1 MSRLNELYP
10 GCGDC
15 YNLIVRLDAF
25 LRHPLTL
32 SLIGTLLGS
41 LLIPWIVGRSSKQAA
56 LADTRVK
63 QAIQVMATSNGV
75 DATINKIK
83 TAFEGFEKDALSI
96 EQQDEFLQRRE
107 DLRKRVYDLYS
118 EFDSTGWW
126 WARNIYD
133 QARILHLISP
143 ARLDKLNEYIGQ
155 YNNNLVETAH
165 TIDIPWQAYLGTDA
179 ITHGPGAKE
188 IMPSLG
194 KRLGDLQQQRGEI
207 AGNMAAL
214 FQ

>member
-1 MSRLNELYP
+1 MRFDP
-10 GCGDC
+10 
-15 YNLIVRLDAF
+15 F

-32 SLIGTLLGS
+32 SLTGTLLGS

-96 EQQDEFLQRRE
+96 EQQGEFLRRRE
-107 DLRKRVYDLYS
+107 DLRKRVYELYS
-118 EFDSTGWW
+118 DFDSTGWW

-133 QARILHLISP
+133 QAHILHLISP
-143 ARLDKLNEYIGQ
+143 SHLDRLNEYIGQ

-165 TIDIPWQAYLGTDA
+165 TIDIPWQTYLGTDA

-188 IMPSLG
+188 IMPSLD
-194 KRLGDLQQQRGEI
+194 KRLRDLQQQRGQI

>member
-1 MSRLNELYP
+1 
-10 GCGDC
+10 
-15 YNLIVRLDAF
+15 VRFDPF

-63 QAIQVMATSNGV
+63 EAIQVMATSNGV
-75 DATINKIK
+75 DATVNKIK
-83 TAFEGFEKDALSI
+83 TAFESFEKDALSV
-96 EQQDEFLQRRE
+96 EQQDEFLRRRE
-107 DLRKRVYDLYS
+107 DLRKRVYELYS
-118 EFDSTGWW
+118 DFDSTGWW

-133 QARILHLISP
+133 QAHILHLIPS
-143 ARLDKLNEYIGQ
+143 ARLDKMNEYMGQ

-165 TIDIPWQAYLGTDA
+165 TIDIPWQAYLGTDT
-179 ITHGPGAKE
+179 ITHGPGSKE
-188 IMPSLG
+188 LMPSLD
-194 KRLGDLQQQRGEI
+194 KRLRDLQHQRDEI

>member
-1 MSRLNELYP
+1 MRFDP
-10 GCGDC
+10 
-15 YNLIVRLDAF
+15 F

-63 QAIQVMATSNGV
+63 EAIQVMATSNGV

-83 TAFEGFEKDALSI
+83 TAFESFEKDALSV
-96 EQQDEFLQRRE
+96 EQQDEFLRRRE

-118 EFDSTGWW
+118 DFDSTGWW

-133 QARILHLISP
+133 QAHILHLIPS
-143 ARLDKLNEYIGQ
+143 ARLNKMNEYMGQ

-165 TIDIPWQAYLGTDA
+165 TIDIPWQAYLGTDT
-179 ITHGPGAKE
+179 ITHGPGSKE
-188 IMPSLG
+188 LMPSLD
-194 KRLGDLQQQRGEI
+194 KRLRDLQHQRDEI

>member
-1 MSRLNELYP
+1 
-10 GCGDC
+10 
-15 YNLIVRLDAF
+15 
-25 LRHPLTL
+25 
-32 SLIGTLLGS
+32 LLGS

-83 TAFEGFEKDALSI
+83 TAFESFEKDALPV
-96 EQQDEFLQRRE
+96 EQQDEFLRRRE
-107 DLRKRVYDLYS
+107 DLRKRVYELYS
-118 EFDSTGWW
+118 DFDSTGWW

-133 QARILHLISP
+133 QAQILHLIPP
-143 ARLDKLNEYIGQ
+143 ARLDKMNENMGQ

-165 TIDIPWQAYLGTDA
+165 TIDIPWQAYLGTDT

-188 IMPSLG
+188 IMPSLD
-194 KRLGDLQQQRGEI
+194 KRLRNLQQQRDQI

>member
-1 MSRLNELYP
+1 
-10 GCGDC
+10 
-15 YNLIVRLDAF
+15 VRLAPPTKEKIDLF

-32 SLIGTLLGS
+32 SLTGMLLGS

-56 LADTRVK
+56 VADTRLK
-63 QAIQVMATSNGV
+63 QAMQVMTTSNGV
-75 DATINKIK
+75 DATINRIE
-83 TAFEGFEKDALSI
+83 TAFEGFEKDSLSI

-118 EFDSTGWW
+118 EFDSTAWW

-133 QARILHLISP
+133 QAHILHLISP

-155 YNNNLVETAH
+155 YNSNLVETAH
-165 TIDIPWQAYLGTDA
+165 AIDIPWHAYLGTDA

-188 IMPSLG
+188 IMPSLD
-194 KRLGDLQQQRGEI
+194 KRLRNLQQQRSEI

>member
-1 MSRLNELYP
+1 
-10 GCGDC
+10 
-15 YNLIVRLDAF
+15 VRFDPF

-32 SLIGTLLGS
+32 SLTGTLLGS

-96 EQQDEFLQRRE
+96 EQQGEFLRRRE
-107 DLRKRVYDLYS
+107 DLRKRVYELYS
-118 EFDSTGWW
+118 DFDSTGWW

-133 QARILHLISP
+133 QAHILRLISP
-143 ARLDKLNEYIGQ
+143 AHLDKLNEYIGQ

-165 TIDIPWQAYLGTDA
+165 TIDIPWQAYLGTRA
-179 ITHGPGAKE
+179 ITHGAGSKE
-188 IMPSLG
+188 IMPSLD
-194 KRLGDLQQQRGEI
+194 KRLRNLQQKRGEI
-207 AGNMAAL
+207 AGNMATL

>member
-1 MSRLNELYP
+1 M
-10 GCGDC
+10 
-15 YNLIVRLDAF
+15 RLDPF

-83 TAFEGFEKDALSI
+83 TAFESFEKDALPV
-96 EQQDEFLQRRE
+96 EQQDEFLRRRE
-107 DLRKRVYDLYS
+107 DLSKRVYELYS
-118 EFDSTGWW
+118 DFDSTGWW

-133 QARILHLISP
+133 QAHILHLIP
-143 ARLDKLNEYIGQ
+143 LARLDKMNENMGQ

-188 IMPSLG
+188 IMPSLD
-194 KRLGDLQQQRGEI
+194 KRLRNLQQQRDQI
-207 AGNMAAL
+207 AGNMARL

>member
-1 MSRLNELYP
+1 M
-10 GCGDC
+10 
-15 YNLIVRLDAF
+15 RLDPF

-83 TAFEGFEKDALSI
+83 TAFESFEKDALPV
-96 EQQDEFLQRRE
+96 EQQDEFLRRRE
-107 DLRKRVYDLYS
+107 DLSKRVYELYS
-118 EFDSTGWW
+118 DFDSTGWW

-133 QARILHLISP
+133 QAHILHLIPP
-143 ARLDKLNEYIGQ
+143 ARLDKMNENMGQ

-165 TIDIPWQAYLGTDA
+165 TIDIPWQAYLGTDT

-188 IMPSLG
+188 IMPSLD
-194 KRLGDLQQQRGEI
+194 KRLRNLQQQRDQI

>member
-1 MSRLNELYP
+1 
-10 GCGDC
+10 
-15 YNLIVRLDAF
+15 VRLAPPTKQKIDLF

-32 SLIGTLLGS
+32 SLTGMLLGS

-56 LADTRVK
+56 VADTRLK
-63 QAIQVMATSNGV
+63 QAMQVMTTSNGV
-75 DATINKIK
+75 DATINKIE

-96 EQQDEFLQRRE
+96 EQEDEFFRRRE

-118 EFDSTGWW
+118 EFDSTAWW

-133 QARILHLISP
+133 QAHILHLISS

-155 YNNNLVETAH
+155 YNSNLVETAH
-165 TIDIPWQAYLGTDA
+165 AIDIPWHAYLGTNA
-179 ITHGPGAKE
+179 VTHGPGAKE
-188 IMPSLG
+188 IMPSLD
-194 KRLGDLQQQRGEI
+194 KRLRNLQQQRSEI

>member
-1 MSRLNELYP
+1 
-10 GCGDC
+10 
-15 YNLIVRLDAF
+15 
-25 LRHPLTL
+25 
-32 SLIGTLLGS
+32 LLGS

-75 DATINKIK
+75 DANINKIK
-83 TAFEGFEKDALSI
+83 TAFESFEKDALPV
-96 EQQDEFLQRRE
+96 EQQDEFLRRRE
-107 DLRKRVYDLYS
+107 DLSKRVYELYS
-118 EFDSTGWW
+118 DFDSTGWW

-133 QARILHLISP
+133 QAHILHLIPP
-143 ARLDKLNEYIGQ
+143 ARLDKMNENMGQ

-165 TIDIPWQAYLGTDA
+165 TIDIPWQAYLGTDT

-188 IMPSLG
+188 IMPSLD
-194 KRLGDLQQQRGEI
+194 KRLRNLQQQRDQI

>member
-1 MSRLNELYP
+1 M
-10 GCGDC
+10 
-15 YNLIVRLDAF
+15 RLDPF

-41 LLIPWIVGRSSKQAA
+41 LLVPWIVGRSSKQAA

-75 DATINKIK
+75 DTTINKIK
-83 TAFEGFEKDALSI
+83 TAFESFEKDALSV
-96 EQQDEFLQRRE
+96 EQQDEFVRRRE
-107 DLRKRVYDLYS
+107 DLRKRVYELYS
-118 EFDSTGWW
+118 DFDSSGWW

-133 QARILHLISP
+133 QAHILHLIPP
-143 ARLDKLNEYIGQ
+143 ARLDKMNEYMGQ

-165 TIDIPWQAYLGTDA
+165 TIDIPWQAYLGTDT
-179 ITHGPGAKE
+179 ITHGPGARE
-188 IMPSLG
+188 IMPSLD
-194 KRLGDLQQQRGEI
+194 KRLRNLQQQRDEI

>member
-1 MSRLNELYP
+1 M
-10 GCGDC
+10 
-15 YNLIVRLDAF
+15 RLDPF

-32 SLIGTLLGS
+32 SIIGTLLGS

-96 EQQDEFLQRRE
+96 EQQDEFFRRRE

-118 EFDSTGWW
+118 DFDSTAWW

-133 QARILHLISP
+133 QAHILHLISP

-165 TIDIPWQAYLGTDA
+165 TIDVPWQAYLGTDA
-179 ITHGPGAKE
+179 IAHGPGTKE
-188 IMPSLG
+188 IMPSLD
-194 KRLGDLQQQRGEI
+194 KRLRNLQQQRSEI

>member
-1 MSRLNELYP
+1 MRLAPPTKQKIDL
-10 GCGDC
+10 
-15 YNLIVRLDAF
+15 F

-32 SLIGTLLGS
+32 SLTGMLLGS

-56 LADTRVK
+56 VADTRLK
-63 QAIQVMATSNGV
+63 QAMQVMTTSNGV
-75 DATINKIK
+75 DATINKIE

-96 EQQDEFLQRRE
+96 EQEDEFFRRRE

-118 EFDSTGWW
+118 EFDSTAWW

-133 QARILHLISP
+133 QAHILHLISS

-155 YNNNLVETAH
+155 YNSNLVETAH
-165 TIDIPWQAYLGTDA
+165 AIDVPWHAYLGTNA
-179 ITHGPGAKE
+179 VTHGPGAKE
-188 IMPSLG
+188 IMPSLD
-194 KRLGDLQQQRGEI
+194 KRLRNLQQQRSEI

>member
-1 MSRLNELYP
+1 MRSGP
-10 GCGDC
+10 PTKQKIDQ
-15 YNLIVRLDAF
+15 F

-32 SLIGTLLGS
+32 SIIGTLLGS
-41 LLIPWIVGRSSKQAA
+41 LLIPWIVGRSSKEAA

-96 EQQDEFLQRRE
+96 EEQDEFLRRRE
-107 DLRKRVYDLYS
+107 DLRRRVYDLYS
-118 EFDSTGWW
+118 DFDSTAWW
-126 WARNIYD
+126 WPRNIYD

-143 ARLDKLNEYIGQ
+143 ARLDKLNDYIGQ

-179 ITHGPGAKE
+179 IRHGPGAKE
-188 IMPSLG
+188 VMPSLD
-194 KRLGDLQQQRGEI
+194 KRLRNLQQQRGEI
-207 AGNMAAL
+207 AGSMAAL

>member
-1 MSRLNELYP
+1 
-10 GCGDC
+10 
-15 YNLIVRLDAF
+15 VRLAPPTKEKIDLF

-32 SLIGTLLGS
+32 SLTGMLLGS

-56 LADTRVK
+56 VADTRLK
-63 QAIQVMATSNGV
+63 QAMQVMTTSNGV
-75 DATINKIK
+75 DATINKIE
-83 TAFEGFEKDALSI
+83 TAFEGFEKDSLSI

-118 EFDSTGWW
+118 EFDSTAWW

-133 QARILHLISP
+133 QAHILHLISP

-155 YNNNLVETAH
+155 YNSNLVETAH
-165 TIDIPWQAYLGTDA
+165 AIDIPWHAYLGTDA

-188 IMPSLG
+188 IMPSLD
-194 KRLGDLQQQRGEI
+194 KRLRNLQQQRSEI

>member
-1 MSRLNELYP
+1 MRRRSK
-10 GCGDC
+10 C
-15 YNLIVRLDAF
+15 VRAISSPTKMKIDLF

-32 SLIGTLLGS
+32 SLTGMLLGS
-41 LLIPWIVGRSSKQAA
+41 LLIPWIVGRSSKEAA

-75 DATINKIK
+75 DATVNKIK

-96 EQQDEFLQRRE
+96 EQQDEFLRQRE
-107 DLRKRVYDLYS
+107 DLRKRVHELYS

-133 QARILHLISP
+133 QAHILHLISP
-143 ARLDKLNEYIGQ
+143 ARLDKLNEYIKQ
-155 YNNNLVETAH
+155 YNSNLVETAH
-165 TIDIPWQAYLGTDA
+165 AIDIPWHAYLGTNA
-179 ITHGPGAKE
+179 VTHGPGAKE
-188 IMPSLG
+188 IMPSLD
-194 KRLGDLQQQRGEI
+194 KRLRNLQQQRGEI

>member
-1 MSRLNELYP
+1 VPLAPPTKEKIDL
-10 GCGDC
+10 
-15 YNLIVRLDAF
+15 F

-32 SLIGTLLGS
+32 SLTGMLLGS

-56 LADTRVK
+56 VADTRLK
-63 QAIQVMATSNGV
+63 QAMQVMTTSNGV
-75 DATINKIK
+75 DATINKIE
-83 TAFEGFEKDALSI
+83 TAFEGFEKDSLSI

-118 EFDSTGWW
+118 EFDSTAWW

-133 QARILHLISP
+133 QAHILHLISP

-155 YNNNLVETAH
+155 YNSNLVETAH
-165 TIDIPWQAYLGTDA
+165 AIDIPWHAYLGTDA

-188 IMPSLG
+188 IMPSLD
-194 KRLGDLQQQRGEI
+194 KRLRNLQQQRSEI

>member
-1 MSRLNELYP
+1 MRFDP
-10 GCGDC
+10 
-15 YNLIVRLDAF
+15 F

-75 DATINKIK
+75 DANINKIK
-83 TAFEGFEKDALSI
+83 TAFESFEKDALPV
-96 EQQDEFLQRRE
+96 EQQDEFLRRRE
-107 DLRKRVYDLYS
+107 DLRNRVYELYS
-118 EFDSTGWW
+118 DFDSTGWW
-126 WARNIYD
+126 WGRNIYD
-133 QARILHLISP
+133 QAHILHLIPSV
-143 ARLDKLNEYIGQ
+143 RLDKMNQYMEQ

-165 TIDIPWQAYLGTDA
+165 TIDIPWKAYLGTDT

-188 IMPSLG
+188 LMPSLD
-194 KRLGDLQQQRGEI
+194 KRLRDLQHQRDEI
-207 AGNMAAL
+207 AGNIAAL